1 MSRGKWIYTLRDST
15 GEVVYVGS
23 AAEVEQ
29 QGLCPAG
36 YLDYK
41 RRRGECM
48 VWGLRMS
55 WEQVQETAPP
65 PPPPPPAPDGQRV
78 EQRRR
83 MIYTL
88 YDTEGK
94 LLGRGTAR
102 ELVEQ
107 GLVGSK
113 EVLPN
118 MWRHGHGMRRWG
130 IGKVERAE
138 ELVQVTTIRPA
149 AKPKK
154 KSGTL
159 ARIKDPGPLDWDV
172 HDLTEYNR
180 KAKRLGRKELD
191 YGYWVLAGRPK
202 KP

>member
-1 MSRGKWIYTLRDST
+1 
-15 GEVVYVGS
+15 
-23 AAEVEQ
+23 
-29 QGLCPAG
+29 
-36 YLDYK
+36 
-41 RRRGECM
+41 
-48 VWGLRMS
+48 
-55 WEQVQETAPP
+55 
-65 PPPPPPAPDGQRV
+65 
-78 EQRRR
+78 

-113 EVLPN
+113 GVLPN